1 MAIKIKTDQCIFLWL
16 VAVIGVCCV
25 APSLTK
31 WLPIIVT
38 NIGQCIQSLS
48 NTPHA
53 RTPAQWRREGDLNYP
68 RAFGL
73 MTYLPE
79 PLCKVW
85 SRDVTCNS

>member
-1 MAIKIKTDQCIFLWL
+1 M
-16 VAVIGVCCV
+16 IGVCCV
-25 APSLTK
+25 APPLTK

-48 NTPHA
+48 NTPYV

-79 PLCKVW
+79 PLCKV
-85 SRDVTCNS
+85 